1 MKKPVINSKALRKI
15 ASVKVLPMAKV
26 AAMKEVKAIVHQAQ
40 QEMLSQFENHPI
52 TKEINSA
59 GAGSREA
66 VNISGT
72 LGGYGDLYSFIGFE
86 GGTDPIGPLRKILK
100 KMLNIRML
108 PGNHRN
114 MIMNF
119 AVEMPSKDELFEAS
133 PMPWN
138 TGRSWAEGIEKG
150 ISGLGQYL
158 VLEGAMDGQNASEFF
173 DPKSR
178 SGRAFQVKDGP
189 WSGGFK
195 NTKYLSHILNELRIN
210 LLRGAKR

>member
-1 MKKPVINSKALRKI
+1 MRRPRINTRALQKIASSKALPIIKRE
-15 ASVKVLPMAKV
+15 ALR
-26 AAMKEVKAIVHQAQ
+26 EVKKIVNQAHE
-40 QEMLSQFENHPI
+40 EMLSQFENHPV
-52 TKEINSA
+52 TREIDSA
-59 GAGSREA
+59 GGGLHEA
-66 VNISGT
+66 SNTSGT

-86 GGTDPIGPLRKILK
+86 SGTDPVWPLRKILRK
-100 KMLNIRML
+100 ILKIRML

-119 AVEMPSKDELFEAS
+119 AVEIPSKQELFEAS

-138 TGRSWAEGIEKG
+138 TGRSWAEGIERG

-178 SGRAFQVKDGP
+178 SGRAFQVKNGP

-195 NTKYLSHILNELRIN
+195 NTKYLSHILNELKVN
-210 LLRGAKR
+210 LSRGIKR